1 MNKMEH
7 FLDNKA
13 IEQMSFATF
22 ANRSYNGYPGK
33 VLKSGICKYFRRE
46 LFSKFEWCC
55 IEMLLFGIGGDA
67 LVTNLTNRLYI
78 LLMEEVSC
86 DSPELVDAILLL
98 NTFRDENDLVQKV
111 VKLKK
116 FCDVAIK
123 MKRARICSYVNNW
136 WKYNRD
142 PVSLV
147 SIPMDK
153 IMEYKKP
160 GDSDDLLRM
169 GELLINCIEDKNTRL
184 YGIYHDICKYDGA
197 AGKRYRRSDPIYLYW
212 EIVEKYLCQ
221 NEKMKVLFKF
231 GLEMFHRKQMK
242 ERLAFGI
249 WIGLLVINRDKLNY
263 TQEIAP
269 IHEGFD
275 VGNYLQSH
283 KRIEI
288 DEDFVVNDWHVNKN
302 FGKEKFG
309 KVGSFVANEC
319 TDLLGDNFEEY
330 KAFYIAKKAEE
341 GKETKSNQSKKNKKN
356 ETSEKTEKRVK
367 KEKKEENLEL
377 VDFDAMFE
385 IQKIIHDGVCG
396 MKKPCLV
403 VKDRHDQRIYV
414 LKEMSVSGMNK
425 GSDYMFIDG
434 LKSHFGLIDLQMSRF
449 KSNTGIVILDS
460 KIRKYKNNCKLGPV
474 KTPVYFC
481 KMIFRENK
489 GDLVSQKEVMDNV
502 EVKKEMLTIRLFDG
516 LFRSSD
522 NILRNILVG
531 VNNRLISI
539 DEGDIFGK
547 RGHIFDK
554 NDWCLKDS
562 WCRENVEGVINTC
575 VLGEGK
581 KELVINR
588 LVEYGYAPG
597 IIEEFSE
604 RYDNY
609 VNIVKK
615 EFNL

>member
-1 MNKMEH
+1 MDKMEH
-7 FLDNKA
+7 FLDKKA
-13 IEQMSFATF
+13 TEQMSFATF

-98 NTFRDENDLVQKV
+98 NAFRDENDLVQKV
-111 VKLKK
+111 VKLKR

-184 YGIYHDICKYDGA
+184 YGIYHDICNYDGA

-221 NEKMKVLFKF
+221 NEKIKVLFKF

-249 WIGLLVINRDKLNY
+249 WIGLLVINRNRLNY

-269 IHEGFD
+269 SHEGFD

-288 DEDFVVNDWHVNKN
+288 DEDFVVNML
-302 FGKEKFG
+302 
-309 KVGSFVANEC
+309 KVLL
-319 TDLLGDNFEEY
+319 DLF
-330 KAFYIAKKAEE
+330 
-341 GKETKSNQSKKNKKN
+341 
-356 ETSEKTEKRVK
+356 
-367 KEKKEENLEL
+367 
-377 VDFDAMFE
+377 
-385 IQKIIHDGVCG
+385 H
-396 MKKPCLV
+396 
-403 VKDRHDQRIYV
+403 
-414 LKEMSVSGMNK
+414 
-425 GSDYMFIDG
+425 
-434 LKSHFGLIDLQMSRF
+434 
-449 KSNTGIVILDS
+449 
-460 KIRKYKNNCKLGPV
+460 
-474 KTPVYFC
+474 
-481 KMIFRENK
+481 
-489 GDLVSQKEVMDNV
+489 
-502 EVKKEMLTIRLFDG
+502 
-516 LFRSSD
+516 
-522 NILRNILVG
+522 
-531 VNNRLISI
+531 
-539 DEGDIFGK
+539 
-547 RGHIFDK
+547 
-554 NDWCLKDS
+554 
-562 WCRENVEGVINTC
+562 
-575 VLGEGK
+575 
-581 KELVINR
+581 
-588 LVEYGYAPG
+588 
-597 IIEEFSE
+597 
-604 RYDNY
+604 
-609 VNIVKK
+609 
-615 EFNL
+615 